1 LIFKNNV
8 KIIVS
13 ISKRRWENGNH
24 ASRFQSRKR

>member
-13 ISKRRWENGNH
+13 MPKGSEKGGERN
-24 ASRFQSRKR
+24 A